1 MRILPLFACLFSASA
16 AFSQPRVL
24 TNADLGRP
32 VSPNKGT
39 LTAEQLAS
47 LAAHQFALPQ
57 HPSGPTV
64 FIGATSDGYT
74 TLPHASITRPVA
86 PSRVRQVYLRV
97 GYRPYAAH
105 TGYGG
110 YRGNQ
115 VYRGPWRS
123 QNAVSPLVIVAD
135 PALAFRPSRIPQL
148 PVLLLT
154 PVKLRTN
161 IRRGWR

>member
-1 MRILPLFACLFSASA
+1 MRILPLLACLFSASA
-16 AFSQPRVL
+16 AFSQPRAF
-24 TNADLGRP
+24 TNADLGGP

-39 LTAEQLAS
+39 VTAEQLAS

-57 HPSGPTV
+57 HHAGPAI
-64 FIGATSDGYT
+64 FIGATSDGYM

-86 PSRVRQVYLRV
+86 VPWVRQVYLRV
-97 GYRPYAAH
+97 GYRPYAGY
-105 TGYGG
+105 TGYAR
-110 YRGNQ
+110 YRADQ

-148 PVLLLT
+148 PVLVLP
-154 PVKLRTN
+154 PVRLRTN
-161 IRRGWR
+161 IRRGWQ